1 MSLAH
6 PRPLARVLVL
16 LLSTLVSRPVCAEDL
31 EQQFLDG
38 RHLRP
43 QEDEAR
49 VLEALETSRPRG
61 RPADKPV
68 IHADSSIQ
76 FTFGASRPVVIC
88 APLQVCD
95 IELQP
100 GERVRS
106 VQVGDAVRW
115 AVEPAVTGVAP
126 REVQHVI
133 IKPSD
138 VGLRTS
144 LVVAT
149 DRRTYRL
156 KLVSHRSEYM
166 ASVSFAY
173 PSDGEAKWAELAEAP
188 AGPGRPRSDRS
199 LRARGQKAGGS
210 LRALSFNYE
219 IEGDDP
225 PWKPVRVYNDGL
237 QTVIEMPFAMR
248 QTEAPTL
255 LVVRAEGGLFT
266 KDDVVQVNFH
276 TEGTRYLVDMVF
288 DVADLVVGVGSSQ
301 QRVRIRRK

>member
-1 MSLAH
+1 VSLAH
-6 PRPLARVLVL
+6 PWLFRATVL
-16 LLSTLVSRPVCAEDL
+16 LSSTLVSQTLRAEDL
-31 EQQFLDG
+31 EQQFLGG
-38 RHLRP
+38 RQLTP
-43 QEDEAR
+43 QDDEAR
-49 VLEALETSRPRG
+49 ALEALATSRPRG
-61 RPADKPV
+61 RPSDTPV

-76 FTFGASRPVVIC
+76 FTFGATRPVVIC

-115 AVEPAVTGVAP
+115 TVEPAVTGVAP
-126 REVQHVI
+126 VEVQHVI
-133 IKPSD
+133 IKPAD

-173 PSDGEAKWAELAEAP
+173 PSDAGTKWAELAEHP
-188 AGPGRPRSDRS
+188 ARAARSRTDKSPRPRRQ
-199 LRARGQKAGGS
+199 RAGGS

-276 TEGTRYLVDMVF
+276 TQGTRYLVDMVF